1 MGNSPVVQPSVSPI
15 PTTTNGNGYNNGGNA
30 LTNNNS
36 VGGRV
41 SPILT
46 SSQQQQQQQVQLY
59 CDFIPGDEVKVKR
72 LQYTMAFPSGTSPL
86 QQPSSIL
93 VSGST
98 NSSVPYNLNSNQQAY
113 TNNVGGSSQPNNV
126 SNYNYGNN
134 TSYYNDNN
142 NYGTAITNHV
152 NSVTTTSNKKVL
164 PPMQE
169 QHMYPSFTENELHS
183 PPPILPPNSFHPPLH
198 THYSSTPS
206 YNSGSN
212 VNNYNPSST
221 TTNNNSR
228 NTLNQSVQHQHGA
241 AKNPSLKIAT
251 PNKTKIVDDFVLID
265 PASPLVPPPTTG
277 SVIPTTSPYF
287 VQQSQQQ
294 QASNNASSVVLTNQ
308 PPQYHYPYNSNYS
321 LLNPSSI
328 RYDITVNPVQAS
340 NTHGVHWNSLY
351 QQQQPLPENNSS
363 VGVLL
368 TNTSTSQVKGGY
380 LGQPGRTPVTGQEHP
395 QFVMPPPPVPINDL
409 NSYQKHSFPT
419 SQYPYSQM
427 AFFYPYLYDDHFY
440 NSVHIVKSVKVRL
453 VPANDQQQLLQPP
466 STNYGVG
473 KQSNNMYTSQNSSKL
488 TVPSNPNVATTSPQL
503 ISIVEITLEDD
514 PYQLVFSINDLEQI
528 PNEKHHQ
535 RRIEYRI
542 IERYVSLCRQTQSY
556 VPTSSSTTPYPVID
570 PVPYILDLYTEH
582 IKKGI
587 ALVRLDLVSLGL
599 GDEDVKCIAWT
610 LLPPWSVGSS
620 VRRLNLSG
628 NKITSKGAQYIS
640 NAFMNSAPQ
649 LQTKKMSNSAFAV
662 KELDLSFNKDI
673 GFIGAQF
680 LAGMLIRNTSL
691 TYINLAQTG
700 ITPQG
705 CDLIINALIQNNESS
720 IIKLDLRHDMVGE
733 EQIKK
738 MCKLVEIRKS
748 LCFLEFYPYKEMIE
762 GSINEGTN
770 EEGWLSYDGW
780 VKHAMLRE
788 LLEKNVEYMKN
799 HPSKLQK
806 KAAMSINKTPSA
818 SPSTIDNNLDTLNSM
833 LNSIFSTISGTSGTS
848 STSSKEKEL
857 TNDTELSFDNDIFS
871 LSMSSSLK
879 TENVVN
885 YLKLSGEDSVDSTPP
900 TSYYDDS
907 SIITCAICYEDKK
920 PTDGTVFFMEE
931 CEHKFC
937 SACIFEYVK
946 DKIEKGEVDSI
957 QCPEC
962 NRNLSVMEVKQIL
975 NQGKLNK
982 ISQDHD
988 ASSHTED
995 DDLFA
1000 KYEEFSLKRA
1010 LGGMK
1015 DLLWCPN
1022 PKCGNAIIVEAT
1034 PSLGMASP
1042 MSPKM
1047 LSHKALPL
1055 QEIPTGGEPSSVS
1068 TASNSNASQAQSSQ
1082 TGGGSELL
1090 SPIPSFRKRMPSVK
1104 VHCSHCGWDFCS
1116 KCVQKYHPGLTCEE
1130 NDARNKSKQD
1140 EQFKEWMKDQGAKVC
1155 PTCGAVIQKTRGCNS
1170 MQCSQCNTK
1179 FCYYCGKAFDSSER
1193 EHYKNCY
1200 KWSLFGFNL

>member
-1 MGNSPVVQPSVSPI
+1 M
-15 PTTTNGNGYNNGGNA
+15 TT
-30 LTNNNS
+30 S
-36 VGGRV
+36 
-41 SPILT
+41 ST
-46 SSQQQQQQQVQLY
+46 SSQQQPQAQLY

-72 LQYTMAFPSGTSPL
+72 LQYSNMAFPLGTSPNFL
-86 QQPSSIL
+86 VNSTTNPSYPQTS
-93 VSGST
+93 S
-98 NSSVPYNLNSNQQAY
+98 SSVPNTQYHLNYQQQAY
-113 TNNVGGSSQPNNV
+113 SNIGGPNTVG
-126 SNYNYGNN
+126 NYSYGNN
-134 TSYYNDNN
+134 GYYDNN
-142 NYGTAITNHV
+142 NNNSYGNNNNSIGTA
-152 NSVTTTSNKKVL
+152 TTTTYNNTNVNNAITTTTTNNNQKKPL
-164 PPMQE
+164 SPLQE
-169 QHMYPSFTENELHS
+169 EHMYPSFTENELHS
-183 PPPILPPNSFHPPLH
+183 PPPILPSNSYNPPLH
-198 THYSSTPS
+198 SHYSSTPS
-206 YNSGSN
+206 YTTIHHYN
-212 VNNYNPSST
+212 NPSST
-221 TTNNNSR
+221 TTTTNNSSR
-228 NTLNQSVQHQHGA
+228 NTSNPSSHPHGAA

-251 PNKTKIVDDFVLID
+251 ASKTKMVDDFVLID
-265 PASPLVPPPTTG
+265 PASPLVTPPTTV
-277 SVIPTTSPYF
+277 SVIPTSSNSPYC
-287 VQQSQQQ
+287 VQQPQPQQQ
-294 QASNNASSVVLTNQ
+294 PQLSNSNSSSYLNNQ
-308 PPQYHYPYNSNYS
+308 PQYNSLYNSNNNS

-340 NTHGVHWNSLY
+340 NLRGTHWNSSY
-351 QQQQPLPENNSS
+351 HQHQQPLSSHNTNNGSS
-363 VGVLL
+363 SAGVLL
-368 TNTSTSQVKGGY
+368 TNTSTTGQVKGSY

-395 QFVMPPPPVPINDL
+395 QFVMPPPPFPINDL

-419 SQYPYSQM
+419 TQYSYSQM
-427 AFFYPYLYDDHFY
+427 AFFYPYLYDDNFY

-466 STNYGVG
+466 STNYYGVG
-473 KQSNNMYTSQNSSKL
+473 QQSSNMYTSQNSTKL
-488 TVPSNPNVATTSPQL
+488 TVPPNPNVVPSTPQL
-503 ISIVEITLEDD
+503 ISVVEITLEDD
-514 PYQLVFSINDLEQI
+514 PYQLIFSANDLEQI

-556 VPTSSSTTPYPVID
+556 VPTSSSTTPFPVID

-649 LQTKKMSNSAFAV
+649 LQSKKMSNSAFAV

-705 CDLIINALIQNNESS
+705 CDLILNALIQNNESS

-738 MCKLVEIRKS
+738 MCKLAEIRKS
-748 LCFLEFYPYKEMIE
+748 VCFLEFYPYKEITN
-762 GSINEGTN
+762 GNANEGTN

-788 LLEKNVEYMKN
+788 LLEKNIEYMKD

-818 SPSTIDNNLDTLNSM
+818 SPASVDSNLDTLNSM
-833 LNSIFSTISGTSGTS
+833 INSIFTTISGTSSS

-885 YLKLSGEDSVDSTPP
+885 YLKLSGEDDIDSTPP
-900 TSYYDDS
+900 TSYFDDS

-962 NRNLSVMEVKQIL
+962 NRSLSVMEVKQIL

-982 ISQDHD
+982 ISQDGT
-988 ASSHTED
+988 SHIED

-1022 PKCGNAIIVEAT
+1022 PKCGNAIIVEFNQPT
-1034 PSLGMASP
+1034 PLLGISSP
-1042 MSPKM
+1042 MSPKI
-1047 LSHKALPL
+1047 LAHKHLPL

-1068 TASNSNASQAQSSQ
+1068 TTASTQPQSSQ
-1082 TGGGSELL
+1082 TTGGEQSLL

-1116 KCVQKYHPGLTCEE
+1116 KCVQKFHPGLTCEE

-1179 FCYYCGKAFDSSER
+1179 FCYYCGKAFESSER